1 MQPSTSSRAVLRPL
15 ALTLAASAALHA
27 QTTVEVEP
35 NNTVATAQQIQF
47 GQQVL
52 ANLSAGDE
60 DWFFFTLTTTAEVHA
75 QTSGNN
81 AVNPS
86 VDTCVVI
93 LDATGTQVLAFNDN
107 QRGNHSDCGLTL
119 VPGLYTV
126 KVFGKLATTAGDY
139 GLDLVQ
145 LPAATNVTT
154 EGAEPNGNPAT
165 AGVPTPFVP
174 GGVLRGDIATAA
186 DEDWFTFAVANPS
199 LFQCFL
205 QDDGLAPQMDRS
217 RLSLWVEGPPGTW
230 TTLGAST
237 VGTTS
242 HRVLNYQHAQ
252 LLQPGNY
259 ALAVLSGGSGTTAPF
274 TYSGIGNYGVRTLL
288 IDIPGTTVV
297 TEAPEPNNTLN
308 TAALIPPG
316 AIATGTITASSPPEG
331 DWYLFSVSAPTTVV
345 AMTANGANTPITDT
359 TVRILNQAGTAVAT
373 GSTGGASSHGRV
385 IYTCPVA
392 GIYFVEVAGGTISAG
407 GDYVL
412 YFGAGPAL
420 ALGATFRQEP
430 PSTNACPG
438 SNALRPALLTASSEV
453 PQVGTTFV
461 LRLQNA
467 LPNALAIPFYG
478 LSNTIANGGTVP
490 LPYDLST
497 SGAPG
502 CFLRVDPE
510 VTTLGIADGSGVL
523 LNTLLIPATVGLRGL
538 TLYGQALLLDPLNN
552 QLGISMSND
561 VRLVLGDRG
570 Y

>member
-1 MQPSTSSRAVLRPL
+1 MVATSPAASLRLLVLS
-15 ALTLAASAALHA
+15 LAASAALHA
-27 QTTVEVEP
+27 QTTTEVEP
-35 NNTVATAQQIQF
+35 NNTVATAQLIQF
-47 GQQVL
+47 GQQVQ
-52 ANLSAGDE
+52 ANLGAGDE
-60 DWFFFTLTTTAEVHA
+60 DWFFFTLAATAEVHA
-75 QTSGNN
+75 QTSGNY

-93 LDATGTQVLAFNDN
+93 YDATGTQVLAFNDN
-107 QRGNHSDCGLTL
+107 QRGNHSDCGVTL
-119 VPGLYTV
+119 VPGLYNV
-126 KVFGKLATTAGDY
+126 KVFGKLGTTTGDY
-139 GLDLVQ
+139 GLDLLQ

-174 GGVLRGDIATAA
+174 GSVLRGDIATAT
-186 DEDWFTFAVANPS
+186 DEDWFTFAVTSPS

-308 TAALIPPG
+308 TAALITPG
-316 AIATGTITASSPPEG
+316 ALATGTIIAATPPEG

-345 AMTANGANTPITDT
+345 AMTANGATAPITDT
-359 TVRILNQAGTAVAT
+359 TVRILNQAGTALAT

-438 SNALRPALLTASSEV
+438 SNSLRPALLNASGEV

-490 LPYDLST
+490 LPFDLT
-497 SGAPG
+497 ASGAPG
-502 CFLRVDPE
+502 CFLRVDPQI
-510 VTTLGIADGSGVL
+510 TTLGVADGGGVL
-523 LNTLLIPATVGLRGL
+523 LNTLIIPASVGLRGL
-538 TLYGQALLLDPLNN
+538 TLYAQAMLLDPANN